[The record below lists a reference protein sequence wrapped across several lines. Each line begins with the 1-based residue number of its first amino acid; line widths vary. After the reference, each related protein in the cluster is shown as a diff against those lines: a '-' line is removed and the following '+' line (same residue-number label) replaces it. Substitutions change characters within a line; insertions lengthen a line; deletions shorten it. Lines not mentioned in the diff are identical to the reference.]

1 MDFFNLGLR
10 FPLRA
15 KRANEL
21 GWLHGV
27 GQNARVDVS
36 MSCVMAMYVVFL
48 LGGVNC
54 LVMVRYGRDLQ
65 GK

>member
-1 MDFFNLGLR
+1 
-10 FPLRA
+10 
-15 KRANEL
+15 
-21 GWLHGV
+21 
-27 GQNARVDVS
+27 VS

-65 GK
+65 GN